1 MQTAKMDMQNFILP
15 FQADNGKECIIYIKQ
30 PSPAELRTIAGVLG
44 FLLPKIQGNEL
55 NLMVFIQDWEI
66 MLDKYYKQQEKDGED
81 VNAIKAEL
89 ARFLNAKISVGNC
102 FNLDGTLFN
111 GELSEDEITFI
122 TGELLFFCCL
132 YRYVKVAFRQKE
144 MRDLTTSLT
153 SLEYQELLKKRHA
166 ERLVTAEKAKQ

>member
-15 FQADNGKECIIYIKQ
+15 FQADNGKECIIYIRQ
-30 PSPAELRTIAGVLG
+30 PSPAELRSIAGVLG

-55 NLMVFIQDWEI
+55 NLMVFIQDWEL
-66 MLDKYYKQQEKDGED
+66 MLEKYYKQQDED
-81 VNAIKAEL
+81 EINNIKAEL
-89 ARFLNAKISVGNC
+89 NRFLSAKINVGNC
-102 FNLDGTLFN
+102 FNLDGTSFV
-111 GELSEDEITFI
+111 GDLSEDELTFI

-132 YRYVKVAFRQKE
+132 YRYVKVAFRQNE

-166 ERLVTAEKAKQ
+166 EQLANAK